1 MINYLH
7 WLGGFNDTST
17 LRSVC
22 PSRPPV
28 CNCMAMIFTIISLSF
43 NQQGFNKMDLVNDSE
58 MALTSDFVVKST
70 YKLKHM
76 MGLLIQAI
84 PDP

>member
-1 MINYLH
+1 
-7 WLGGFNDTST
+7 
-17 LRSVC
+17 
-22 PSRPPV
+22 
-28 CNCMAMIFTIISLSF
+28 MAMIFTIISLSF